1 MYVDIMASIL
11 RVISN
16 DLYLNLVER
25 NLIYPKTCTET
36 DSCVE
41 SAGEV
46 SLLHL
51 PSLLIYIMMYVTADD
66 KCDTKP

>member
-1 MYVDIMASIL
+1 MVDS
-11 RVISN
+11 
-16 DLYLNLVER
+16 
-25 NLIYPKTCTET
+25 
-36 DSCVE
+36 VE